1 MQVLLDKHNDDH
13 DRDADV
19 GGGDDDQDDDHHK
32 LMTMIMMMEL

>member
-13 DRDADV
+13 DRDGDV

-32 LMTMIMMMEL
+32 LMTMIMMLDL